1 METVV
6 TPSAVSEFP
15 KRWSGNSIPVT
26 VGVRSFVEFF
36 SESSLPVAVDT
47 YQRGF
52 VWNLEK
58 VTQLAE
64 DLVSHEELGDEAP
77 PYYMGTVL
85 VHRSPAKGKRFI
97 IDGQQRLTA
106 LSILYRQLTGCL
118 PEQFAM
124 TYSSRSARR
133 IRSAA
138 ETFQHLR
145 KPGKE
150 IFERIRFTII
160 EVDRVDLAFTFFD
173 TQNNRGVPLH
183 ATDLLKAYHLR
194 AIEGDARER
203 LQTLCASG
211 WEQVQQSR
219 TALGPE
225 AEVKDSAPRLF
236 NLFLWR
242 ARCWTGK
249 QLRPGGHDA
258 LMEAFQKDTWPL
270 AGPEDGIPLYR
281 SRQNRLGTHLQLGE
295 GGQRKIQT
303 HPITLSENAADL
315 PFAIRQPV
323 HRGIGFFLYA
333 EKYGA
338 LLQWLLAKKANS
350 AERRN
355 FQSIYTE
362 LMGANSIYLREIF
375 VLGALMY
382 ADQFGEE
389 RLWEFALWYEHALGA
404 IRLVKKQVRH
414 EAAKNFFR
422 DDALN
427 LLDVIAGAYLPD
439 QAIGHL
445 KRYHRHDRIYA
456 DEQIETGK
464 GVQGHYKQAV
474 LSYFKMPSPSLK
486 GKAGWIE
493 HLVKINQEE
502 VSHGV

>member
-1 METVV
+1 MPE
-6 TPSAVSEFP
+6 
-15 KRWSGNSIPVT
+15 SGPVT
-26 VGVRSFVEFF
+26 VSVRSFVEFF

-52 VWNLEK
+52 VWDLEK

-64 DLVSHEELGDEAP
+64 DLVAYEELGEEAP
-77 PYYMGTVL
+77 PYYVGTVL

-106 LSILYRQLTGCL
+106 LTILYRQLTGSL

-138 ETFQHLR
+138 KTFQQLR

-150 IFERIRFTII
+150 IFKRIRFTII

-194 AIEGDARER
+194 AVEGEARER

-225 AEVKDSAPRLF
+225 VEVKDSAPRLF

-249 QLRPGGHDA
+249 QLRLGGHDA

-270 AGPEDGIPLYR
+270 TGPEDGIPLYR
-281 SRQNRLGTHLQLGE
+281 SRQNRLGTHLRLGE
-295 GGQRKIQT
+295 AGQREIQT
-303 HPITLSENAADL
+303 HPITLSAQAADL

-323 HRGIGFFLYA
+323 HKGIGFFLYA

-338 LLQWLLAKKANS
+338 LLQWMLVDETSSSQRACF
-350 AERRN
+350 RR
-355 FQSIYTE
+355 IHTD

-404 IRLVKKQVRH
+404 IRLEKQQVRY

-439 QAIGHL
+439 QVIGHL
-445 KRYHRHDRIYA
+445 KRHHRHDRIYA
-456 DEQIETGK
+456 DEQIEIGK

-474 LSYFKMPSPSLK
+474 LRYFKMPSPSLK

-493 HLVKINQEE
+493 HLVSVDQEE
-502 VSHGV
+502 AGHGV

>member
-1 METVV
+1 MHETAPVK
-6 TPSAVSEFP
+6 VS
-15 KRWSGNSIPVT
+15 
-26 VGVRSFVEFF
+26 VRSFAEFF
-36 SESSLPVAVDT
+36 AESSLPVAVDT

-52 VWNLEK
+52 VWNLDK
-58 VTQLAE
+58 VTLLAE
-64 DLVSHEELGDEAP
+64 DLVAHEELGDEAP

-85 VHRSPAKGKRFI
+85 VHHSRAKGKRFI

-106 LSILYRQLTGCL
+106 LSILYRQLIGSL
-118 PEQFAM
+118 PAQFAM

-138 ETFQHLR
+138 KTFKSIR
-145 KPGKE
+145 IPGAE

-194 AIEGDARER
+194 AVEGIARER

-219 TALGPE
+219 TAVGPE
-225 AEVKDSAPRLF
+225 TEVKDSAPRLF

-258 LMEAFQKDTWPL
+258 LMEAFQKDTWPQT
-270 AGPEDGIPLYR
+270 GPGDGIPLYR
-281 SRQNRLGTHLQLGE
+281 SRQNRLGTYLRLGE
-295 GGQRKIQT
+295 SGQREIQT
-303 HPITLSENAADL
+303 HPITLSEQAADL

-338 LLQWLLAKKANS
+338 LLHWLLAEGKNS
-350 AERRN
+350 AELRR
-355 FQSIYTE
+355 FQRIYTE

-382 ADQFGEE
+382 VDQFGEE

-404 IRLVKKQVRH
+404 IRLQKKQVRH

-439 QAIGHL
+439 QVIGHL
-445 KRYHRHDRIYA
+445 KRYHRHENLYV
-456 DEQIETGK
+456 DEQIEPGK
-464 GVQGHYKQAV
+464 GVQGRYMQAV
-474 LSYFKMPSPSLK
+474 LDYYNMPSANLK
-486 GKAGWIE
+486 GKAEWVE
-493 HLVKINQEE
+493 NLVDKDRVE
-502 VSHGV
+502 VCHGI

>member
-1 METVV
+1 MLE
-6 TPSAVSEFP
+6 
-15 KRWSGNSIPVT
+15 SGPVKAS
-26 VGVRSFVEFF
+26 VRSFVEFF
-36 SESSLPVAVDT
+36 GESSLSVAVDT

-85 VHRSPAKGKRFI
+85 VHRSPVKGKRFI

-106 LSILYRQLTGCL
+106 LSILYRQLIGSL
-118 PEQFAM
+118 PERFAM

-138 ETFQHLR
+138 ETFQNVR
-145 KPGKE
+145 KPSKE

-194 AIEGDARER
+194 AVEGDARER

-225 AEVKDSAPRLF
+225 VEVKDSAPRLF
-236 NLFLWR
+236 KLFLWR
-242 ARCWTGK
+242 ARRWTGK
-249 QLRPGGHDA
+249 QLQPGGHDA
-258 LMEAFQKDTWPL
+258 VMEAFQKDTWPL
-270 AGPEDGIPLYR
+270 TGPEDGIPLYR
-281 SRQNRLGTHLQLGE
+281 SRQNRLGTHLRLGE
-295 GGQRKIQT
+295 GGQREIQT
-303 HPITLSENAADL
+303 HPITMSAQAADL

-323 HRGIGFFLYA
+323 HKGIGFFLYA

-338 LLQWLLAKKANS
+338 LLQWMLVDETTS
-350 AERRN
+350 PQRVRFRE
-355 FQSIYTE
+355 IHTE
-362 LMGANSIYLREIF
+362 LMEANSIYLREIF

-382 ADQFGEE
+382 VDQFGEE

-404 IRLVKKQVRH
+404 IRLQKQQVRY

-427 LLDVIAGAYLPD
+427 LLDVIAGAYLPE
-439 QAIGHL
+439 QVIGHL
-445 KRYHRHDRIYA
+445 KRHHRHDKVYA
-456 DEQIETGK
+456 GEQIQAGK
-464 GVQGHYKQAV
+464 GVQGRYKQAV
-474 LSYFKMPSPSLK
+474 LDYFGMPSASLQ
-486 GKAGWIE
+486 GKAEWIE
-493 HLVKINQEE
+493 RLMDSDQRE
-502 VSHGV
+502 VGHGV

>member
-1 METVV
+1 MYE
-6 TPSAVSEFP
+6 SAPVQVS
-15 KRWSGNSIPVT
+15 
-26 VGVRSFVEFF
+26 VRSFVEFF
-36 SESSLPVAVDT
+36 GESSLPVAVDT

-64 DLVSHEELGDEAP
+64 DLVAHEGLGDKAP

-85 VHRSPAKGKRFI
+85 VHHSPAKGKRFI

-106 LSILYRQLTGCL
+106 LSILYRQLVGSL
-118 PEQFAM
+118 PDQFAL
-124 TYSSRSARR
+124 TYSSRSARH

-138 ETFQHLR
+138 ETFQNLR

-194 AIEGDARER
+194 AVEGDARER
-203 LQTLCASG
+203 LQSLCASG
-211 WEQVQQSR
+211 WEQVQQSS

-225 AEVKDSAPRLF
+225 TEVKDSAPRLF

-249 QLRPGGHDA
+249 QLRLGGHDA
-258 LMEAFQKDTWPL
+258 LMETFQKDTWPL
-270 AGPEDGIPLYR
+270 TGPGDGIPLYR
-281 SRQNRLGTHLQLGE
+281 SRQNRMGTHLRLGE
-295 GGQRKIQT
+295 GGQREIQT
-303 HPITLSENAADL
+303 HPITLSEQAADL

-323 HRGIGFFLYA
+323 HKGIGFFLYA

-338 LLQWLLAKKANS
+338 LLHWLLAEGTNS
-350 AERRN
+350 AERLR
-355 FQSIYTE
+355 FQRIYNE

-404 IRLVKKQVRH
+404 IRLEKQQVRH

-439 QAIGHL
+439 QVIGHL
-445 KRYHRHDRIYA
+445 KRHHRHDSIYA
-456 DEQIETGK
+456 DEQIEARK
-464 GVQGHYKQAV
+464 GVQGLYKQAV
-474 LSYFKMPSPSLK
+474 LNYFNVPSTSLR
-486 GKAGWIE
+486 GKAEWVE
-493 HLVKINQEE
+493 NLVGKGQKE
-502 VSHGV
+502 VGHGV